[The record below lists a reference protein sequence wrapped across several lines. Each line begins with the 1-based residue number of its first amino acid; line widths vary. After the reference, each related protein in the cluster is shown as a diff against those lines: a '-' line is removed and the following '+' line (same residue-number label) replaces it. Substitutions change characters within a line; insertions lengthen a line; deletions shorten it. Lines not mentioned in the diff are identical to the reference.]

1 MRRFLALTLLCL
13 LASSGLGQDKLN
25 IKLQQSGP
33 KPGDVASY
41 KLGYDMG
48 SQFHQG
54 GLDASDLKGA
64 DFLTGFMDALKGA
77 DPSVTDAEVEKA
89 MVQLSEKV
97 KARIEKSGKE
107 NLAKATAFLEENKKK
122 QGVVALPSGLQYQV
136 LKQGN
141 GDTPKADSTVMVH
154 YEGKLID
161 GTVFDSSIKSGEP
174 ATFKANQVIPG
185 WTEALTR
192 MKVGDKWRVF
202 IPPNLAYGDRGAP
215 GRIPPNSALIFEI
228 DLLEV
233 K

>member
-13 LASSGLGQDKLN
+13 LASSGLGQDKVN
-25 IKLQQSGP
+25 IQLQQSGP

-48 SQFHQG
+48 AQFHQG
-54 GLDASDLKGA
+54 GLDATDLKGP

-89 MVQLSEKV
+89 MVQLGEKV
-97 KARIEKSGKE
+97 KARMEKSAKD

-141 GDTPKADSTVMVH
+141 GATPKADSTVMVH
-154 YEGKLID
+154 YEGKLTD

-174 ATFKANQVIPG
+174 ATFRANQVIPG

-192 MKVGDKWRVF
+192 MKAGDKWRVF
-202 IPPNLAYGDRGAP
+202 IPPNLAYGERGAP
-215 GRIPPNSALIFEI
+215 GRIPPNSALFFDIE
-228 DLLEV
+228 LLEV